1 MKEIKDTST
10 EAHQSLLSN
19 DRSVDRV
26 QWFINNYKEN
36 PLYNEDLD

>member
-10 EAHQSLLSN
+10 EAFQSLLNNES
-19 DRSVDRV
+19 SVSRV
-26 QWFINNYKEN
+26 QWFIQNYQAN

>member
-1 MKEIKDTST
+1 MKEIKDTNT

-19 DRSVDRV
+19 DSSVDRIL
-26 QWFINNYKEN
+26 WYLKNYKEN